1 MPSIFIF
8 QKKGTRQKG
17 VRNKSALHETAKN
30 SYKHPQV
37 LYAKKIVQT
46 NQLLKVKKEFVGN
59 TPENYLE
66 EERGFRGIPYDS
78 HRVHN
83 DNRNS
88 HLVCLIWDPIQI
100 SWLLDRL
107 MSHFV
112 ESLLRYF
119 KVSSFSWNY
128 ENKLIIM

>member
-8 QKKGTRQKG
+8 QKKGKRQKG

-37 LYAKKIVQT
+37 LYAKKKVQA

-66 EERGFRGIPYDS
+66 EERCFWGIPYES
-78 HRVHN
+78 HRVHS
-83 DNRNS
+83 DDRYS
-88 HLVCLIWDPIQI
+88 HFVIPIWDPIQI
-100 SWLLDRL
+100 SQLLDGL
-107 MSHFV
+107 MK
-112 ESLLRYF
+112 Y
-119 KVSSFSWNY
+119 K
-128 ENKLIIM
+128 NKIN